1 MYKKIRNIKLPII
14 AFILMISFFSCNE
27 WLDLEPEN
35 QLVQQEFW
43 KKKED
48 VAAVMAAM
56 YNAYRDC
63 SRDLWIWG
71 ELRADM
77 LVFNGPTV
85 GNFRQIANGEILPT
99 NSAIS
104 WTKFYNAINLAN
116 TIMVFSEGVVPL
128 DETFDYKTQ
137 RGYEAE
143 ALFIRSKAYFDLVR
157 IWKEVPLVLQA
168 SNADTVSF
176 SIAKSTEAEILSQIE
191 KDLIRAKT
199 IAFKDE
205 FADIPEMYKGRA
217 NIHSINALLA
227 DVYLWG
233 EQYQKCV
240 ETCDEI
246 INSGKFQLQNE
257 NDWFYLYFPGNAS
270 ESIFEIQYNELYENE
285 TSPISTSLIPVV
297 GSAQVALSPIA
308 QELFGIT
315 DIRKGSPNPL
325 SKYQFQDLKTRLK
338 RTSNQRDANII
349 YYRYADILL
358 MKADALAELGL
369 FNESNFY
376 INEILQRAT
385 LPPMNIEPNIVAFRS
400 IILEERSKEFI
411 LEGKRWFDV
420 LRYAKRNNF
429 QNKNYIIQMILA
441 GADVKQRPILRSKIL
456 DPMSYYL
463 PIPQNELD
471 YNPKLVQNPFYDR

>member
-270 ESIFEIQYNELYENE
+270 ESIFEIQY
-285 TSPISTSLIPVV
+285 
-297 GSAQVALSPIA
+297 
-308 QELFGIT
+308 T